1 MSTSARPSR
10 ESFGHQQEGSPVR
23 ASTPP
28 HGHAPDVSVVVVSF
42 NTRDIL
48 RRCLARLVEE
58 LATVDGEAIVVDN
71 ASADGSADMVAAEF
85 PQVRLVRSAVNLGF
99 AAGNN
104 RGFAQARG
112 RYVVLLNPD
121 AFLGSGALARAL
133 AHMERSPRV
142 GIAGGRL
149 QDPAGRMQPSGR
161 LFPSLLNE
169 LTVISGLAARYPRS
183 RLFGRFDRTWAD
195 PGRAAQVDWVP
206 GAFTIIRGRAL
217 GETGGFDE
225 RFFLYYEEVDLCRRM
240 AQAGYEVWYWPDV
253 VVTHIGGASSKT
265 VKAHEFSSAGSQLTL
280 WRLRSAL
287 LYYRKH
293 HGRGAAWGLA
303 ALESLWHRLRIAANT
318 GNPAKHES
326 SRRQIGLVRQAWN
339 DTAGGAL
346 CPPRPW

>member
-1 MSTSARPSR
+1 MSTTVLSR
-10 ESFGHQQEGSPVR
+10 GADV
-23 ASTPP
+23 
-28 HGHAPDVSVVVVSF
+28 APDVSVIVVSY

-48 RRCLARLVEE
+48 RQCLARLMQE

-71 ASADGSADMVAAEF
+71 ASVDGSADMVAREF
-85 PQVRLVRSAVNLGF
+85 PQVRLLRSAVNLGF

-104 RGFAQARG
+104 RGFALARG

-121 AFLGSGALARAL
+121 AFLGSSALALAL
-133 AHMERSPRV
+133 AHMEAAPRI

-149 QDPAGRMQPSGR
+149 QDPDGRLQPSGR

-169 LTVISGLAARYPRS
+169 ALVTSGLAARFPRS

-195 PGRAAQVDWVP
+195 PGQAAQVDWVP

-240 AQAGYEVWYWPDV
+240 TQAGYDVWYWPDI

-265 VKAHEFSSAGSQLTL
+265 VKTHEFSSAGSQLTL

-293 HGRGAAWGLA
+293 HGRMAAWGLA
-303 ALESLWHRLRIAANT
+303 ALESLWHRLRIAANA
-318 GNPAKHES
+318 GNPAKHAS
-326 SRRQIGLVRQAWN
+326 SRRQIGLVRQAWA

>member
-1 MSTSARPSR
+1 MSGGA
-10 ESFGHQQEGSPVR
+10 HR
-23 ASTPP
+23 APAGAGTTL
-28 HGHAPDVSVVVVSF
+28 DVSVIVVSY
-42 NTRDIL
+42 NTREIL
-48 RRCLARLVEE
+48 RRCLARLAEE
-58 LATVDGEAIVVDN
+58 LATVDGEVIVVDN
-71 ASADGSADMVAAEF
+71 ASADGSADMVADEF
-85 PQVRLVRSAVNLGF
+85 PAVQLVRSTVNLGF

-104 RGFAQARG
+104 RGFALARG

-149 QDPAGRMQPSGR
+149 QDPAGRLQPSGR

-169 LTVISGLAARYPRS
+169 LMVISGLAARYPRS

-195 PGRAAQVDWVP
+195 PDQAAQVDWVP

-240 AQAGYEVWYWPDV
+240 VQAGYEVWYWPDV

-265 VKAHEFSSAGSQLTL
+265 VKAHEFSCAGSQLTL

-293 HGRGAAWGLA
+293 HGRTAAWGLA
-303 ALESLWHRLRIAANT
+303 ALESLWHRLRIAANAF
-318 GNPAKHES
+318 NPLKHES
-326 SRRQIGLVRQAWN
+326 SRRRIGLVRQAWT
-339 DTAGGAL
+339 DTAGGVL

>member
-1 MSTSARPSR
+1 MSGGAHRVPAGAGT
-10 ESFGHQQEGSPVR
+10 
-23 ASTPP
+23 T
-28 HGHAPDVSVVVVSF
+28 PDVSVIVVSY
-42 NTRDIL
+42 NTREIL
-48 RRCLARLVEE
+48 RRCLARLAEE
-58 LATVDGEAIVVDN
+58 LATVDGEVIVVDN
-71 ASADGSADMVAAEF
+71 ASADGSADMVADEF
-85 PQVRLVRSAVNLGF
+85 PAVQLVRSTVNLGF

-104 RGFAQARG
+104 RGFALARG

-133 AHMERSPRV
+133 AHMERSPHV

-149 QDPAGRMQPSGR
+149 QDPAGRLQPSGR

-169 LTVISGLAARYPRS
+169 LIVISGLAARYPRS

-195 PGRAAQVDWVP
+195 PDQAAQVDWVP

-240 AQAGYEVWYWPDV
+240 VQAGYEVWYWPDV

-265 VKAHEFSSAGSQLTL
+265 VKAHEFSCAGSQLTL

-293 HGRGAAWGLA
+293 HGRTAAWGLA
-303 ALESLWHRLRIAANT
+303 ALESLWHRLRIAANAF
-318 GNPAKHES
+318 NPLKHES
-326 SRRQIGLVRQAWN
+326 SRRRIGLVRQAWT
-339 DTAGGAL
+339 DTAGGVL

>member
-1 MSTSARPSR
+1 MSAAAAR
-10 ESFGHQQEGSPVR
+10 R
-23 ASTPP
+23 APAGADAT
-28 HGHAPDVSVVVVSF
+28 PDVSVIVVSY
-42 NTRDIL
+42 NTREIL
-48 RRCLARLVEE
+48 RRCLARLAEE

-71 ASADGSADMVAAEF
+71 ASADGSADMVADEF
-85 PQVRLVRSAVNLGF
+85 PAVQLVRSTVNLGF

-104 RGFAQARG
+104 RGFALARG

-133 AHMERSPRV
+133 AHMERSPHV

-149 QDPAGRMQPSGR
+149 QDPAGRLQPSGR

-169 LTVISGLAARYPRS
+169 LMVISGLAARYPRS

-195 PGRAAQVDWVP
+195 PDQAAQVDWVP

-240 AQAGYEVWYWPDV
+240 VQAGYEVWYWPDV

-265 VKAHEFSSAGSQLTL
+265 VKAHEFSCAGSQLTL

-293 HGRGAAWGLA
+293 HGRTAAWGLA
-303 ALESLWHRLRIAANT
+303 ALESLWHRLRIAANAF
-318 GNPAKHES
+318 NPLKHES
-326 SRRQIGLVRQAWN
+326 SRRRIGLVRQAWT
-339 DTAGGAL
+339 DTAGGVL

>member
-1 MSTSARPSR
+1 MNIAL
-10 ESFGHQQEGSPVR
+10 
-23 ASTPP
+23 A
-28 HGHAPDVSVVVVSF
+28 HGGGDAPDVSVVVVSY

-48 RRCLARLVEE
+48 RRCLARLTEE
-58 LATVDGEAIVVDN
+58 LVAVNGEAIVVDN
-71 ASADGSADMVAAEF
+71 ASADGSADMVAREF
-85 PQVRLVRSAVNLGF
+85 PQVRLLRSAVNLGF

-104 RGFAQARG
+104 RGFALARG

-121 AFLGSGALARAL
+121 AFLGSGALALAL
-133 AHMERSPRV
+133 AHMEGAPRV

-149 QDPAGRMQPSGR
+149 QDPAGRLQPSGR

-169 LTVISGLAARYPRS
+169 ALVTSGLAARYPRS

-195 PGRAAQVDWVP
+195 PGQAAQVDWVP

-240 AQAGYEVWYWPDV
+240 TQAGYEVWYWPDV

-265 VKAHEFSSAGSQLTL
+265 VKTLEFSSAGSQLTL

-293 HGRGAAWGLA
+293 HGKAAAWSLA
-303 ALESLWHRLRIAANT
+303 ALESLWHRLRIAANA
-318 GNPAKHES
+318 GNPAKHAS
-326 SRRQIGLVRQAWN
+326 SRRQIGLVRQAWA